1 MSKLSLIF
9 CLVFYTGIIA
19 QSIRID
25 DSSRDAYQ
33 LVQLLLKNSCTTAS
47 NVSISSSKSTAYF
60 NNNDSA
66 FPIKEGVIIRN
77 GIAKY
82 TEGKYTGNNLS
93 SQLNNNSDSDL
104 QKISNSAGQD
114 TPITDVAYLE
124 FDFVPLSSKF
134 SFNFLFASN
143 EYGEFQCGF
152 SDVFAFLL
160 TDLDSKT
167 TSNLAIVPGTED
179 PVSVKNI
186 RDNKYNTSCVSV
198 NSNLFST
205 YTAND
210 PSLSYLNMRGF
221 TQVLKASAVVIPN
234 HAYRI
239 RLVIG
244 DANDSNYDSAVFLS
258 SGSFTTNIDLGP
270 DQNICDG
277 NTFEIKTGLTNP
289 KYKHIWKKNN
299 QTIIGENQ
307 ETLIVKEAG
316 TYQVTVEQTGTSCA
330 ITDEITFSDLKTN
343 TPKDLR
349 NCNSGEATYI
359 YDLTQN
365 SARNLGLD
373 ESIYELFYFTDP
385 TDAKENTNAIV
396 NLQRFSSTGQQTLY
410 LKIKNKTTNAFCNS
424 ILPFQL
430 LLDAPIMPKKINDI
444 ELCDVVT
451 GNRINLTQNNLAILD
466 GLESNLYAFSYYSS
480 EKDAANNSNP
490 LSINYSIPPNLKTI
504 TIWVRITNV
513 LNRSCFTIMSFDIV
527 VNPLP
532 MVDVLPNVVECS
544 SYILPVITNGDYYTG
559 TNGTGTLLHAGDLI
573 KKSGTYYIFS
583 DPDNKTCTKQSSFIV
598 TLIAEYSIK
607 LNYCGVFIVPQTSI
621 GNFYT
626 SNGGPTGT
634 GRILS
639 AGTNITT
646 NQTVYYY
653 AVVNGSICKD
663 EGYAINIIPLPLA
676 DTPGNVIT
684 CNSYTLPNLTHG
696 NYYTSANGGGTKLAP
711 GTVISVSK
719 TIYIFN
725 TNGSCTKQNSFT
737 ITIIPSVIDQSEC
750 GSYTLP
756 SLSFGNYYTE
766 AAGRGTII
774 PFGTKIVNSKTIY
787 IYGTTTTTPNC
798 TTNLFFKINI
808 KPLPLVDKLN
818 DVVRCENDTYIL
830 PKLTNGEY
838 FTGPNRTGN
847 KLNEAYKITT
857 SQTVYINN
865 LLNGCT
871 NESSFKIE
879 IRQLPKLT
887 IITDITSCRPYEI
900 PKVSDGTFYT
910 EPQGKGTKI
919 APGTI
924 ISKTQTIYLFNQ
936 WSDLEGCSKE
946 NPIAINIIGI
956 IVDKPND
963 VNACDNYALP
973 SLTTGKYYTLSG
985 GKGSQLNPGT
995 SISSTQKIYIYGIK
1009 GGRFICEDENAFT
1022 ITISKTPVLSQP
1034 LNIAICGSYTLPTL
1048 VEGNYFTETRGSG
1061 TQYFAGDQIL
1071 KDQTIYVYAAPDNP
1085 NCFDEKKFNITIY
1098 PLNNLDLKGGVL
1110 CVDYNTG
1117 KVLNPV
1123 YLNSKLDPIKFTVN
1137 WYLKGKLLASGPD
1150 FIATQEGIYDVII
1163 NKNIPD
1169 IRDDCGYNP
1178 TSFKIEK
1185 SSPAIANIEV
1195 SDSFADIINITATSV
1210 LGYGDY
1216 EYKLDDGAYQDN
1228 PVFTNVT
1235 SGERF
1240 ITINDKKGTCN
1251 PTVLNTTVLK
1261 YPKFFT
1267 PNNDG
1272 FNDTWHIP
1280 DLASQPN
1287 ALISIFN
1294 RYGKLLKIFTAAT
1307 SGWDG
1312 RYHGVDLPSDDYWF
1326 VVNYDLEGNNKIFK
1340 SHFSLKR

>member
-1 MSKLSLIF
+1 MTKVYLVF
-9 CLVFYTGIIA
+9 CLIFYTGTIA
-19 QSIRID
+19 QSITID
-25 DSSRDAYQ
+25 DSSRDASQ
-33 LVQLLLKNSCTTAS
+33 LVQLLLENSCTTAS
-47 NVSISSSKSTAYF
+47 NISISSSKSTAYF
-60 NNNDSA
+60 NNNASA

-93 SQLNNNSDSDL
+93 SQLNNNSDFDL
-104 QKISNSAGQD
+104 QKISNSAGQNI
-114 TPITDVAYLE
+114 PISDVAYLE
-124 FDFVPLSSKF
+124 FDFVPLSNKF
-134 SFNFLFASN
+134 SFDFLFASN
-143 EYGEFQCGF
+143 EYGNFQCGF

-160 TDLDSKT
+160 TDLDSKIT
-167 TSNLAIVPGTED
+167 TNLAIIPGTED

-186 RDNKYNTSCVSV
+186 RDTKYNSSCASV

-205 YTAND
+205 YTPTN
-210 PSLSYLNMRGF
+210 PSLSNLNMRGF

-277 NTFEIKTGLTNP
+277 NKVEIKTGLTDP
-289 KYKHIWKKNN
+289 KYKHSWKKNN

-307 ETLIVKEAG
+307 ETLMVKEVG
-316 TYQVTVEQTGTSCA
+316 TYQVTIKQIGTNCV
-330 ITDEITFSDLKTN
+330 ITDEITFRDLKIN

-349 NCNSGEATYI
+349 NCNSGAATYI

-373 ESIYELFYFTDP
+373 GSLYELFYFTEP
-385 TDAKENTNAIV
+385 TDAKENTNPIV
-396 NLQRFSSTGQQTLY
+396 DPQRFGSSAQQTIY
-410 LKIKNKTTNAFCNS
+410 IKIKNKTTNAFCNS
-424 ILPFQL
+424 TLPFQL
-430 LLDAPIMPKKINDI
+430 LLDAPITPKKINDI
-444 ELCDVVT
+444 ELCDIVK
-451 GNRINLTQNNLAILD
+451 GNKVDLTQNNLAILD
-466 GLESNLYAFSYYSS
+466 GLDSNLYAFSYYSS
-480 EKDAANNSNP
+480 EQDAANNSNS
-490 LSINYSIPPNLKTI
+490 LSMNYSIPPNLKTI
-504 TIWVRITNV
+504 TIWTRITNV
-513 LNRSCFTIMSFDIV
+513 LNRSCFTIMSFNIV
-527 VNPLP
+527 VNTLP

-544 SYILPVITNGDYYTG
+544 NYILPVITHGNYYTG
-559 TNGTGTLLHAGDLI
+559 IDGTGTLLYAGDLVE
-573 KKSGTYYIFS
+573 KGGTYYIFS
-583 DPDNKTCTKQSSFIV
+583 GPDSKTCTNQSSFVI
-598 TLIAEYSIK
+598 TLIEEYSIK
-607 LNYCGVFIVPQTSI
+607 LNYCGVFSVPQTSI

-634 GRILS
+634 GKILP

-653 AVVNGSICKD
+653 ALVNDSFCKD

-676 DTPGNVIT
+676 DAPGNVIT

-725 TNGSCTKQNSFT
+725 TNGSCTKQNSFI

-756 SLSFGNYYTE
+756 NLSFGNYYTE

-787 IYGTTTTTPNC
+787 IYANTTTTPNC
-798 TTNLFFKINI
+798 TNDLFFKINI
-808 KPLPLVDKLN
+808 KPLPLVDQLSA
-818 DVVRCENDTYIL
+818 VLRCENDPYIL
-830 PKLTNGEY
+830 PKLTYGEY

-847 KLNEAYKITT
+847 KLNETDKITT

-879 IRQLPKLT
+879 MRQLPKLT
-887 IITDITSCRPYEI
+887 IITDITSCQPYEI
-900 PKVSDGTFYT
+900 PKVADGIFYT

-919 APGTI
+919 APGTV
-924 ISKTQTIYLFNQ
+924 ISKTQTIYLYNQ
-936 WSDLEGCSKE
+936 WPDLNGCSTE
-946 NPIAINIIGI
+946 NPITINIIGI
-956 IVDKPND
+956 IVDKPTD
-963 VNACDNYALP
+963 VNACDSYILP

-985 GKGSQLNPGT
+985 GKGIQLSPGT
-995 SISSTQKIYIYGIK
+995 SISTTQKIYIYGTK

-1034 LNIAICGSYTLPTL
+1034 LNIAICGSYTLPIL
-1048 VEGNYFTETRGSG
+1048 VEGNYFTGTRGSG
-1061 TQYFAGDQIL
+1061 TQYFAGDHIVEN
-1071 KDQTIYVYAAPDNP
+1071 QTLYVFAAADNL

-1098 PLNNLDLKGGVL
+1098 PLNNLELEGGVL

-1123 YLNSKLDPIKFTVN
+1123 YLNSKLDPLKFTVH
-1137 WYLKGKLLASGPD
+1137 WYLKNKLLASGPD
-1150 FIATQEGIYDVII
+1150 FIATQEGIYDVLIT
-1163 NKNIPD
+1163 KNIPD
-1169 IRDDCGYNP
+1169 IGNDCGYNP
-1178 TSFKIEK
+1178 ATFKIEK
-1185 SSPAIANIEV
+1185 SSPAIATIEV

-1216 EYKLDDGAYQDN
+1216 EYKLDDGMYQDD

-1235 SGERF
+1235 SGEHS
-1240 ITINDKKGTCN
+1240 ITINDKKGTCKQ
-1251 PTVLNTTVLK
+1251 TVLNTTVLK
-1261 YPKFFT
+1261 HPKFFT

-1272 FNDTWHIP
+1272 FNDTWNIP

-1287 ALISIFN
+1287 ALISIYD
-1294 RYGKLLKIFTAAT
+1294 RYGKLLKSFTTAT

-1312 RYHGVDLPSDDYWF
+1312 RYHGADLPSDDYWF
-1326 VVNYDLEGNNKIFK
+1326 IVNYDLEGKDKIFK
-1340 SHFSLKR
+1340 SHFSLIR

>member
-1 MSKLSLIF
+1 
-9 CLVFYTGIIA
+9 VFYTGIIA
-19 QSIRID
+19 QSITID
-25 DSSRDAYQ
+25 DNSRDASQ
-33 LVQLLLKNSCTTAS
+33 LVQLLLGNSCTTVS
-47 NVSISSSKSTAYF
+47 NISISSSKSTAYF
-60 NNNDSA
+60 NNNTSA

-82 TEGKYTGNNLS
+82 SEGKYTGNNLS
-93 SQLNNNSDSDL
+93 SQLNNNSDFEL
-104 QKISNSAGQD
+104 QKISNSAGQNI
-114 TPITDVAYLE
+114 PITDVAYLE
-124 FDFVPLSSKF
+124 FDFVPLSNKF
-134 SFNFLFASN
+134 SFDFLFASN
-143 EYGEFQCGF
+143 EYGEFQC
-152 SDVFAFLL
+152 SSNDVFAFLL

-167 TSNLAIVPGTED
+167 TSNLAIIPGTKD

-186 RDNKYNTSCVSV
+186 RDNTYNSSCLSV

-205 YTAND
+205 YTATD

-239 RLVIG
+239 RLAIG

-277 NTFEIKTGLTNP
+277 NAFEIKTGLTDP
-289 KYKHIWKKNN
+289 KYKHSWKKNN

-316 TYQVTVEQTGTSCA
+316 IYQVTIEEIGTSCV
-330 ITDEITFSDLKTN
+330 ITDKITFRDLKTN

-349 NCNSGEATYI
+349 NCNTGAATYT

-365 SARNLGLD
+365 SAKNLGLD

-385 TDAKENTNAIV
+385 TDAKDNINATV
-396 NLQRFSSTGQQTLY
+396 NPQRFSSAGEQTIY
-410 LKIKNKTTNAFCNS
+410 IKIKNKTTNAFCNS
-424 ILPFQL
+424 TLPFQL
-430 LLDAPIMPKKINDI
+430 LLDAPITPKKINDI
-444 ELCDVVT
+444 ELCDIVE
-451 GNRINLTQNNLAILD
+451 GNKINLTQNNLTILD
-466 GLESNLYAFSYYSS
+466 GLDSKLYAFSYYSS
-480 EKDAANNSNP
+480 EKDAANNSNS
-490 LSINYSIPPNLKTI
+490 LSVNYPIPPGLKTI
-504 TIWVRITNV
+504 TIWIRITNA
-513 LNRSCFTIMSFDIV
+513 LNESCFTIMSFNIV
-527 VNPLP
+527 INPLP
-532 MVDVLPNVVECS
+532 LVDVLPNVVECS
-544 SYILPVITNGDYYTG
+544 SYILPVITNGNYYTG
-559 TNGTGTLLHAGDLI
+559 SNGTGTLLHAGDLI
-573 KKSGTYYIFS
+573 EKSGTYYIFS
-583 DPDNKTCTKQSSFIV
+583 GPDSKTCTKQSSFAV

-634 GRILS
+634 GKILP

-653 AVVNGSICKD
+653 AVVKGSLCKD
-663 EGYAINIIPLPLA
+663 EGYAINIIPLPLVDA
-676 DTPGNVIT
+676 PGNVIT
-684 CNSYTLPNLTHG
+684 CNSYTLPDLTYG
-696 NYYTSANGGGTKLAP
+696 DYYTSSNGGGTKLAP
-711 GTVISVSK
+711 GTVISASTTVFV
-719 TIYIFN
+719 FN
-725 TNGSCTKQNSFT
+725 TNGSCTKQNSFV
-737 ITIIPSVIDQSEC
+737 ITIIPSVIEQSSC

-756 SLSFGNYYTE
+756 NLSFGNYYTE
-766 AAGRGTII
+766 AAGRGTLI
-774 PFGTKIVNSKTIY
+774 PFGTKIDNSKTIY
-787 IYGTTTTTPNC
+787 VYANTTTTPNC
-798 TTNLFFKINI
+798 TNDLFFKINI
-808 KPLPLVDKLN
+808 KPIPLVDQLN
-818 DVVRCENDTYIL
+818 AVLRCENDPYIL
-830 PKLTNGEY
+830 PKLTYGEY
-838 FTGPNRTGN
+838 FTGPNRTGD
-847 KLNEAYKITT
+847 KLYEAHKITT

-887 IITDITSCRPYEI
+887 IITDITSCQPYEI
-900 PKVSDGTFYT
+900 PKVSDGIFYT

-936 WSDLEGCSKE
+936 WSDLKGCSTE

-956 IVDKPND
+956 VVDKPND
-963 VNACDNYALP
+963 VNACDSYTLP
-973 SLTTGKYYTLSG
+973 ILTTGKYYTLSG
-985 GKGSQLNPGT
+985 GKGNQLNPGT
-995 SISSTQKIYIYGIK
+995 SITSTQKIYIYGKK
-1009 GGRFICEDENAFT
+1009 GGRFICEDENPFT

-1034 LNIAICGSYTLPTL
+1034 FNIAICGSYTLPIL
-1048 VEGNYFTETRGSG
+1048 VEGNYFTGTRGSG
-1061 TQYFAGDQIL
+1061 TKYFAGDHIF
-1071 KDQTIYVYAAPDNP
+1071 KDQTLYIYAAPDNP

-1123 YLNSKLDPIKFTVN
+1123 YLNSKLDPIKFTVD

-1163 NKNIPD
+1163 TKNIPD
-1169 IRDDCGYNP
+1169 IGNDCGYNP

-1195 SDSFADIINITATSV
+1195 SDSFADIINITATAV

-1216 EYKLDDGAYQDN
+1216 EYKLDEGVYQDD
-1228 PVFTNVT
+1228 PVFSNVT
-1235 SGERF
+1235 SGEHF

-1251 PTVLNTTVLK
+1251 TTVLTTTVLK

-1272 FNDTWHIP
+1272 FNDNWNIP
-1280 DLASQPN
+1280 DLASQSN
-1287 ALISIFN
+1287 ALISIFD
-1294 RYGKLLKIFTAAT
+1294 RYGKLLKSFTAAT

-1312 RYHGVDLPSDDYWF
+1312 RFHGADLPSDDYWF
-1326 VVNYDLEGNNKIFK
+1326 IVNYDLDGKDKIFK